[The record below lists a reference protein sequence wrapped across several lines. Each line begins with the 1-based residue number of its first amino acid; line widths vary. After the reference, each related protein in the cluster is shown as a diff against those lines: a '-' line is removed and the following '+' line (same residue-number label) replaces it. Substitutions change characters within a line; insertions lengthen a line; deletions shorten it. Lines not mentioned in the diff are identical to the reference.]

1 MREDVMYREISDTDT
16 REAHILEEEEKWK
29 MLCFSIS
36 HADGSDSDESSEW
49 FVMGECLMFL
59 TLIFYPTQLETW
71 AAITTWRK
79 TLVLYVVC

>member
-36 HADGSDSDESSEW
+36 HADGSDSDESSE
-49 FVMGECLMFL
+49 
-59 TLIFYPTQLETW
+59 
-71 AAITTWRK
+71 
-79 TLVLYVVC
+79 